1 MSRLIYVN
9 SDLWQIYIELVHRI
23 CFLLCRNNIKFC
35 STYVFFVLWH
45 IFLLNNTD
53 GSTASVTPIVYGSV
67 NTEHL
72 YTPDW
77 LKSEHS
83 SSLEDKNDCF
93 TFTYQLPKKSD
104 QIEGEY
110 CRYSKI
116 LNTSCLP
123 YRPRQT
129 S

>member
-1 MSRLIYVN
+1 MYYLFCGIFFFYIIY
-9 SDLWQIYIELVHRI
+9 
-23 CFLLCRNNIKFC
+23 
-35 STYVFFVLWH
+35 
-45 IFLLNNTD
+45 TD

-77 LKSEHS
+77 LNSEQS

-110 CRYSKI
+110 G
-116 LNTSCLP
+116 NTSCLP
-123 YRPRQT
+123 
-129 S
+129 